1 MNRCGSD
8 EEQHLGIVR
17 GTQAKATSPFD
28 LTAWDQ
34 LGGMA
39 AFGLALLQLEADDEA
54 MEEELEAMEE
64 EELQEEEEQL
74 NMLMH
79 FTMAAGAAAAAAA
92 DAPASRASKR
102 RVVQRGANV
111 HQPSHCHA
119 VSCRDAI
126 VRCRLPSSAGLPGML
141 AEACA
146 QRAASG
152 RMHVSAAV
160 AVQPGIL
167 AKCQSISLCTS
178 AGSKSWPHPV
188 HRSQPRPADTPH
200 GAEGLLDG
208 SEPTCW
214 GFSGAHVHVGWLN
227 KFVSCPR
234 TRSAIKQVDPR
245 AESLASPLHAP
256 SPSPS
261 PTFIPFANS
270 LQKISKDPTSPV
282 QVLVTENFRTKPVEL
297 TEDLLRFL

>member
-92 DAPASRASKR
+92 DAP
-102 RVVQRGANV
+102 
-111 HQPSHCHA
+111 
-119 VSCRDAI
+119 
-126 VRCRLPSSAGLPGML
+126 
-141 AEACA
+141 
-146 QRAASG
+146 
-152 RMHVSAAV
+152 
-160 AVQPGIL
+160 
-167 AKCQSISLCTS
+167 
-178 AGSKSWPHPV
+178 
-188 HRSQPRPADTPH
+188 
-200 GAEGLLDG
+200 
-208 SEPTCW
+208 
-214 GFSGAHVHVGWLN
+214 
-227 KFVSCPR
+227 
-234 TRSAIKQVDPR
+234 
-245 AESLASPLHAP
+245 LASPLHAP

-270 LQKISKDPTSPV
+270 
-282 QVLVTENFRTKPVEL
+282 FC
-297 TEDLLRFL
+297 

>member
-1 MNRCGSD
+1 
-8 EEQHLGIVR
+8 
-17 GTQAKATSPFD
+17 
-28 LTAWDQ
+28 
-34 LGGMA
+34 MA

-54 MEEELEAMEE
+54 MEEASEE

-126 VRCRLPSSAGLPGML
+126 VQCRLPSSAGLPGML

-152 RMHVSAAV
+152 
-160 AVQPGIL
+160 
-167 AKCQSISLCTS
+167 
-178 AGSKSWPHPV
+178 
-188 HRSQPRPADTPH
+188 
-200 GAEGLLDG
+200 LDG
-208 SEPTCW
+208 CMYQQ
-214 GFSGAHVHVGWLN
+214 L
-227 KFVSCPR
+227 
-234 TRSAIKQVDPR
+234 
-245 AESLASPLHAP
+245 
-256 SPSPS
+256 
-261 PTFIPFANS
+261 
-270 LQKISKDPTSPV
+270 
-282 QVLVTENFRTKPVEL
+282 
-297 TEDLLRFL
+297 